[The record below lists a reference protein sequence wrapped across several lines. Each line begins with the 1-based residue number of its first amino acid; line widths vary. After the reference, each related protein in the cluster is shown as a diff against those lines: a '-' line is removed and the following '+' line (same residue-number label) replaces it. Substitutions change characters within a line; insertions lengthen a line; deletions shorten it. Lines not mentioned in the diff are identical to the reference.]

1 MSSPGKRNRDKGTHH
16 LRRLEVPGLGSWKH
30 PANGGGNKML
40 SPTLIPCGFLR
51 YYYLLIVG
59 LILVDLLMII
69 C

>member
-1 MSSPGKRNRDKGTHH
+1 
-16 LRRLEVPGLGSWKH
+16 
-30 PANGGGNKML
+30 ML